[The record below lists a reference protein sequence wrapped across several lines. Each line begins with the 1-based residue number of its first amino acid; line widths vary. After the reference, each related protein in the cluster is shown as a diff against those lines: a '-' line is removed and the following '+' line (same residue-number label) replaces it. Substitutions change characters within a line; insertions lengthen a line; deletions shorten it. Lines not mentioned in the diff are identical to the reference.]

1 MCAKLRQPPY
11 AALLLDVLVP
21 MMLRLPDDSGAWEE
35 AEPDGGLAR
44 GDGGDDDESEAVN
57 AQEGLDRLGAA
68 LDGEGVGALLL
79 TRLGALPPAAAWKQT
94 HVATVAV
101 AIAAEHCPA
110 TLAPHLPAVVAR
122 LGEAARAA
130 EARVRWA
137 ALFALAVL
145 AEEFEELAS
154 EHAPSLLPLL
164 VAGLAD
170 AAPRVH
176 ASAAVATAALG
187 AQLRRDALLAHAPP
201 LLRALHALLAAPA
214 TRDYVVGAAAAALAA
229 VCARAGGA
237 AVPMGLMPL
246 LRQRLAHAA
255 ARGAAPLVGRLVEAV
270 GALSTDGRSTRDLA
284 RRTRLGLF
292 ACRGFIV
299 CVYVL

>member
-1 MCAKLRQPPY
+1 M
-11 AALLLDVLVP
+11 
-21 MMLRLPDDSGAWEE
+21 
-35 AEPDGGLAR
+35 
-44 GDGGDDDESEAVN
+44 
-57 AQEGLDRLGAA
+57 
-68 LDGEGVGALLL
+68 GALLL

-237 AVPMGLMPL
+237 AVPMGLTPL

-255 ARGAAPLVGRLVEAV
+255 ARGTAPLVGRLVEAV
-270 GALSTDGRSTRDLA
+270 GALSTGGRSTRDLA

-299 CVYVL
+299 CPLATATQPWNRLLHGT